1 MFPFP
6 YNGLRLIHDEKVCDA
21 MERARIDAE
30 LARGSQRTVQMFLLR
45 NVLVRIRSRLNI
57 FAPIEHPHRRPRA
70 LAKGDT
76 QDSR

>member
-1 MFPFP
+1 MFPPP
-6 YNGLRLIHDEKVCDA
+6 YIGLRLFHDEKVCGA

-30 LARGSQRTVQMFLLR
+30 LARGSQRTVQLFLLR

-57 FAPIEHPHRRPRA
+57 FAQIEHLRRRSRA